1 MRILIVLFIFL
12 FISCENDN
20 KTIFF
25 GGKILNKSA
34 DKIILN
40 KDDNII
46 NESSIDENGFFQM
59 KLDSIN
65 SGLYNF
71 FLQPEF
77 QYIILEKNDSI
88 YIRLN
93 SLDFDESLV
102 FMGNGASKNNFLMDV
117 FLNFEKNEDM
127 LNTSFNESFEN
138 YIKELDSVLSVQE
151 NKFIE
156 FKSKVKISEFAEK
169 MINNA
174 ILYPYMEKLQS
185 FILRRNINEELWDN
199 IRNDFKINFNDND
212 LTFFKPYID
221 FIYLYTF
228 NITRIKNKEIDKIDF
243 QIERL
248 STINEL
254 ISNNEIK
261 SKLFRFLAFEVL
273 LKNKSMYEKSKFI
286 DEFLKIS
293 DFKNINNEVDELYK
307 NQKKLTPGNDFP
319 QVYFVNQNGSIL
331 DIRMEEKSKKVL
343 FFWSYDQNSH
353 LNAIHEKIL
362 KLKNTYFN
370 YKFYSVNINDSQSKW
385 LDNIIYND
393 VINIRSVNFDEM
405 SKKLIIDNLNKI
417 FFLNEKSKIQKTDLI
432 DNLILN

>member
-117 FLNFEKNEDM
+117 FLNFEKNEDL
-127 LNTSFNESFEN
+127 LNTSFNESFGD

-156 FKSKVKISEFAEK
+156 FKSKVEISEFAEK

-174 ILYPYMEKLQS
+174 MLYPYMEKLQS

-199 IRNDFKINFNDND
+199 IRYDFKINFNDND

-221 FIYLYTF
+221 FTYLYTF

-273 LKNKSMYEKSKFI
+273 LKNKSIYEKSKFI

-307 NQKKLTPGNDFP
+307 NQKKLT
-319 QVYFVNQNGSIL
+319 
-331 DIRMEEKSKKVL
+331 
-343 FFWSYDQNSH
+343 
-353 LNAIHEKIL
+353 
-362 KLKNTYFN
+362 
-370 YKFYSVNINDSQSKW
+370 
-385 LDNIIYND
+385 
-393 VINIRSVNFDEM
+393 
-405 SKKLIIDNLNKI
+405 
-417 FFLNEKSKIQKTDLI
+417 
-432 DNLILN
+432 